1 MKRNVGRIDQIVRYA
16 LGAILVVVAILTQIW
31 WLLIPAA
38 IAVVTA
44 AVGRCGL
51 YKLFGINTCK
61 LNPKE

>member
-1 MKRNVGRIDQIVRYA
+1 MKRNVGKIDQIVRYA

-38 IAVVTA
+38 IAVGTA

-51 YKLFGINTCK
+51 YKLFGVNTCK